1 MAGLPVPPERTRYRF
16 GPLERRGLIAGWRG
30 GQIAAVAGGLV
41 VAVLALRSHPT
52 PASVVVALV
61 SVLGGLGLAC
71 WPVAGRTGEEWAPTV
86 VRWGWSGVSRA
97 RGHRAPVPAAG
108 HCIGPD
114 GHPCLVAQRP
124 VPEGLARGRRPV
136 PVPRELRRTTFG
148 ALALLGVQDERSP
161 GACGVVRDARTRCYT
176 AVVPLRG
183 HSFSLLGP
191 AEKDRRVGGWSAVLA
206 SMARERSVVHRV
218 QWVAAALPDDGRAV
232 RDYLAHRAVLPAD
245 EPARRSYAAL
255 LAGAGASTSRHEV
268 LLAVQVRAVGQGAR
282 AARSAGGGDAGA
294 CAVLLREVEALRR
307 RLGEADVQAGAVLDP
322 RSLAAVIR
330 RGGDPRPPSPQDQHG
345 GCDGS
350 DAVLADRC
358 PPCPVG
364 WPWPLATE
372 VTWGCLRT
380 DGAWHATYWIAEWPR
395 VDVGPDFLAPLLI
408 GSVRRSVSVVM
419 EPVSPSRA
427 VRLVEQARTAD
438 IADAELRRRGGFLPT
453 ARRARE
459 EALVTRREEELADG
473 HASFRFSGYVTVTA
487 PTRDAL
493 QAACEATEHAAGQ
506 CRLELRR
513 LYGEQEQGFAC
524 TLPLGRGLS

>member
-1 MAGLPVPPERTRYRF
+1 MPERTRYRF
-16 GPLERRGLIAGWRG
+16 GPLERRGLVAGWRG

-52 PASVVVALV
+52 PASVAVALA
-61 SVLGGLGLAC
+61 SVLGGVGLAC

-86 VRWGWSGVSRA
+86 ARWGWCGVSRA
-97 RGHRAPVPAAG
+97 RSHRAPAPGAG
-108 HCIGPD
+108 HCAGPD
-114 GHPCLVAQRP
+114 GRPCLAGAGP
-124 VPEGLARGRRPV
+124 GGGGPGGGRRPP

-148 ALALLGVQDERSP
+148 SLALLHVRGG
-161 GACGVVRDARTRCYT
+161 GAGASCGVVHDARTRSYT
-176 AVVPLRG
+176 AVVPVRG
-183 HSFSLLGP
+183 HSFSLLGS
-191 AEKDRRVGGWSAVLA
+191 AEKDRRVGAWAAVLA

-218 QWVAAALPDDGRAV
+218 QWVASALPDDGQAV
-232 RDYLAHRAVLPAD
+232 RDYLAGRAVLPD
-245 EPARRSYAAL
+245 DQPARRSYASL
-255 LAGAGASTSRHEV
+255 LAAAGASTSRHEV
-268 LLAVQVRAVGQGAR
+268 LLAVQIRAAGPGAR
-282 AARSAGGGDAGA
+282 AARAAGGGSAGA
-294 CAVLLREVEALRR
+294 CAVLLREVDALRR
-307 RLGEADVQAGAVLDP
+307 RLGEADVQADAVLDP
-322 RSLAAVIR
+322 RALAAVIR
-330 RGGDPRPPSPQDQHG
+330 RGGEPRPPSPPVSGVGDG
-345 GCDGS
+345 GPDPVPGG
-350 DAVLADRC
+350 AC

-372 VTWGCLRT
+372 EAWGCLRT
-380 DGAWHATYWIAEWPR
+380 DGAWHATYWVAEWPR

-408 GSVRRSVSVVM
+408 GAVRRSVSVVM

-438 IADAELRRRGGFLPT
+438 IADAELRRRGGFLST

-487 PTRDAL
+487 PTRDGL

-513 LYGEQEQGFAC
+513 LYGEQERGFAC